1 VEGDTESIQNPR
13 SERAEHAQT
22 RIFDVR
28 RSTLDSKHIAVIG
41 GGITG
46 LTAALRLAQRGHRV
60 TLWERGER
68 LGGQANAFPVAGTA
82 LERFYHHLFQS
93 DREIVQ
99 LIEELGIADHLRW
112 LPSNVGYF
120 ADGRI
125 WPLNGALDLLRLGF
139 IPLHDRVRVGLV
151 TAYLQRVREWQR
163 FERVTA
169 AAWLRRALGP
179 RAYERT
185 FGAQLRAKFGRYH
198 DQVAMVWFW
207 GKIWLRT
214 TSRRSP
220 LERERLG
227 YIQGSFN
234 VLIDALAEGAR
245 TAGAELVTGR
255 GPDRLSPRPDGG
267 WDVVLDDE
275 TVAVDAVVVTTP
287 SPILARLVP
296 ELPESYRAK
305 LGALAYEAAIVVLL
319 QLTVPLSE
327 IYWLNIADDDLPFT
341 GVIEHTN
348 FMSPGHYQGQRFVY
362 LSKYLEPDHP
372 YFAISDE
379 ALIETY
385 VPYLQRINPAFQRT
399 WIERW
404 WVFRERA
411 AQPIVPLNYSE
422 RIPDHRTGL
431 PGLYLANTTQ
441 IYPEDRGTNY
451 SVRLGNQIAALVD
464 QDFLKARDRRSPD
477 ATLTPLPPSPV
488 EPGEGGKSPSP
499 TAVGEGLG

>member
-1 VEGDTESIQNPR
+1 VSPR
-13 SERAEHAQT
+13 ARGKQDNVAALKGGAATAGSRAPEPPT
-22 RIFDVR
+22 D
-28 RSTLDSKHIAVIG
+28 RSRIAVIG

-46 LTAALRLAQRGHRV
+46 LTAALRLAQQGHTV

-82 LERFYHHLFQS
+82 IERFYHHLFQS
-93 DREIVQ
+93 DREIIA
-99 LIEELGIADHLRW
+99 LAEEIGIGDRLVW

-139 IPLHDRVRVGLV
+139 LPIHDRLRVGLV
-151 TAYLQRVREWQR
+151 TAYLQRVSDWKR
-163 FERVTA
+163 FESVTA
-169 AAWLRRALGP
+169 ASWLRRALGR
-179 RAYERT
+179 RAYDRT

-220 LERERLG
+220 LEGERLG
-227 YIQGSFN
+227 YFRGSFN
-234 VLIDALAEGAR
+234 VLIDALACAAR
-245 TAGAELVTGR
+245 GAGADLVTGD
-255 GPDRLSPRPDGG
+255 GPVELRPRDGG
-267 WDVVLDDE
+267 WDVVLE
-275 TVAVDAVVVTTP
+275 SGVIPVDAIVVTTP

-296 ELPESYRAK
+296 DLPEQYRQK
-305 LGALAYEAAIVVLL
+305 LGGLEYEAAVVALL
-319 QLTVPLSE
+319 QLNHPLSN
-327 IYWLNIADDDLPFT
+327 IYWLNVADDDLPFT

-348 FMSPGHYQGQRFVY
+348 FISPEEYGGKRFVY

-372 YFAISDE
+372 YFSMPDDQ
-379 ALIETY
+379 LIDAY
-385 VPYLQRINPAFQRT
+385 IPFLQRINPAFSRT
-399 WIERW
+399 WIKRS
-404 WVFRERA
+404 WVFRERS
-411 AQPIVPLNYSE
+411 AQPIIPLNYGQ

-451 SVRLGNQIAALVD
+451 SVRLGNQIAAIVADDLAHD
-464 QDFLKARDRRSPD
+464 SAPD
-477 ATLTPLPPSPV
+477 
-488 EPGEGGKSPSP
+488 
-499 TAVGEGLG
+499 